1 MDTIGGVFLK
11 TNLILS
17 TVNQLLEEIN
27 KVRTIKE
34 NKVKKYKKELKIIMS
49 EYEKIDIEEN
59 LKKQYNQLNS
69 KGIELL
75 QGLRNN
81 KKQDKNK
88 VEHSIEVYIRYLN
101 ASLYDFQGKT
111 IYLKKYITSFLFSS
125 ILFLALSPQF
135 YGFILPI
142 LFFLPIYMGLKGVKQ
157 RSITGFYMTMSV
169 VPVGIMTAVTW
180 IRYGINAKSNYNEFV
195 QAIVNDGVS
204 LNLAKNLVWIGP
216 LLGSILLGLSL
227 LQIYRGIK
235 AKNLFI

>member
-1 MDTIGGVFLK
+1 MN

-17 TVNQLLEEIN
+17 TISQLLEEVN
-27 KVRTIKE
+27 KTKIIKD
-34 NKVKKYKKELKIIMS
+34 NKLKKYDKELKDIKL
-49 EYEKIDIEEN
+49 EYEKIEIEVRF
-59 LKKQYNQLNS
+59 KKQYNQLNS

-75 QGLRNN
+75 RELRNN

-88 VEHSIEVYIRYLN
+88 IEHDIDVYIRYLN
-101 ASLYDFQGKT
+101 ASLCDFQEKT
-111 IYLKKYITSFLFSS
+111 IYLRKYITSFLFSS
-125 ILFLALSPQF
+125 MLFLALSPQF

-169 VPVGIMTAVTW
+169 VPVGLMTAVTW

-216 LLGSILLGLSL
+216 LLGIVLLGFSL
-227 LQIYRGIK
+227 LQIYRGTK

>member
-1 MDTIGGVFLK
+1 MDNIGGVFLK

-81 KKQDKNK
+81 KKQDKMIF
-88 VEHSIEVYIRYLN
+88 V
-101 ASLYDFQGKT
+101 
-111 IYLKKYITSFLFSS
+111 KKYKNFEWRKPND
-125 ILFLALSPQF
+125 AGKVGSPQ
-135 YGFILPI
+135 
-142 LFFLPIYMGLKGVKQ
+142 
-157 RSITGFYMTMSV
+157 
-169 VPVGIMTAVTW
+169 AV
-180 IRYGINAKSNYNEFV
+180 E
-195 QAIVNDGVS
+195 
-204 LNLAKNLVWIGP
+204 
-216 LLGSILLGLSL
+216 
-227 LQIYRGIK
+227 
-235 AKNLFI
+235 